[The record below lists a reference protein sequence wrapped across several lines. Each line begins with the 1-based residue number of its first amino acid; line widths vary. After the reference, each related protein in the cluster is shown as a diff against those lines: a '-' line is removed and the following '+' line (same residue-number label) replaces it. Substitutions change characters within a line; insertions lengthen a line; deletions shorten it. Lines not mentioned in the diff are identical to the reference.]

1 MTTAYLAARFARAFK
16 FFRENAGGIVGQSA
30 VGAIALAR
38 AEVRAESMGLSVI
51 WEDEDHAWDADCP
64 APPIHVWGRV
74 HSPGDK
80 RDTIASLGSVGLLSW
95 SDPYVRVVEAE
106 LYVEALATLDERAE
120 ALACQQ
126 AAELAS
132 RATFAGVQS

>member
-1 MTTAYLAARFARAFK
+1 MDPSLVEAFRFFH
-16 FFRENAGGIVGQSA
+16 ENAGGVVGESA

-38 AEVRAESMGLSVI
+38 AEARAESIGLTVD

-74 HSPGDK
+74 HAPGDK

-95 SDPYVRVVEAE
+95 RDSYVRVVEAE
-106 LYVEALATLDERAE
+106 LYQEALATLDERAE
-120 ALACQQ
+120 TLACEQ
-126 AAELAS
+126 AAELAE
-132 RATFAGVQS
+132 RATFAGVSS